1 MVTIRWTIGAQKD
14 LREIIEYIGQDS
26 TTYAAV
32 MARRIITAIERL
44 RRYPKV
50 GRIIPEYDDETI
62 RELIVI

>member
-1 MVTIRWTIGAQKD
+1 VVTIRWTIGAQKD